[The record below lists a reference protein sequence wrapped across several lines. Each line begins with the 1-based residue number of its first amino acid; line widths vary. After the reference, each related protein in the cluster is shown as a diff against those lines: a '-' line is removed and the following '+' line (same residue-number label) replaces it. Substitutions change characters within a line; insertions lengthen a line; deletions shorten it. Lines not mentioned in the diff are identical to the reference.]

1 MVATVAALIMAGS
14 AVAVV
19 ASTERKYP
27 LFMQCDEKWASDE
40 MGVAGNGERVSLK
53 AENLVFD
60 GGCSL
65 CCAVHLLG
73 LKAAEQL
80 WRISFLRDSRLLLGE
95 STRQHSVRTFHPPS
109 RL

>member
-19 ASTERKYP
+19 AGTERKYP

-53 AENLVFD
+53 AENMSVSTYV
-60 GGCSL
+60 GVRCAAL
-65 CCAVHLLG
+65 CTYYSA
-73 LKAAEQL
+73 
-80 WRISFLRDSRLLLGE
+80 
-95 STRQHSVRTFHPPS
+95 
-109 RL
+109 